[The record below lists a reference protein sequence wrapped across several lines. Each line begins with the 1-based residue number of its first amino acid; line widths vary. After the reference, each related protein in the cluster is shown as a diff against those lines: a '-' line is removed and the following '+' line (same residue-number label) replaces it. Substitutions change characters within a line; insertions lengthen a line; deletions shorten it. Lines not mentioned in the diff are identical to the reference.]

1 MIERSFQGLSAA
13 VETMGIVEELVEIW
27 LNEVYDSIKKAA
39 WSVLSQLPSSHVWSC
54 IHSRRGFHPG
64 LWPGLIPLLILHFEL
79 CVEVSPLCSLPT
91 TFCVTV
97 SSVVHQVALLPSN
110 NGLCDS

>member
-79 CVEVSPLCSLPT
+79 CVEVSLLCFPPT
-91 TFCVTV
+91 TICEVV
-97 SSVVHQVALLPSN
+97 DSVVCQVTMLPSFN
-110 NGLCDS
+110 SL

>member
-13 VETMGIVEELVEIW
+13 VETMGIVKELVEIW

-79 CVEVSPLCSLPT
+79 CVKVSLLCSPPT
-91 TFCVTV
+91 TICEVV
-97 SSVVHQVALLPSN
+97 DSVVCQVAMLPSFN
-110 NGLCDS
+110 SL